1 MPLFSMCYSCS
12 EAQTR
17 AVEKGDSAVKVQD
30 YREVTGREELPGVN
44 LRVVIS
50 EEDGAPNFIMR
61 AFEVQPGAST
71 PWHTHDWEHEVFV
84 LAGNGEAVAS
94 NGKALI
100 APGSAVFVVPG
111 EQHQFVNSG
120 PEVLRFICCI
130 PRTS

>member
-1 MPLFSMCYSCS
+1 M
-12 EAQTR
+12 
-17 AVEKGDSAVKVQD
+17 KVQD

-61 AFEVQPGAST
+61 VFEVQPGAST

-84 LAGNGEAVAS
+84 LAGKGDAVAGS
-94 NGKALI
+94 GKTPLQ
-100 APGSAVFVVPG
+100 PGFTVFVAPN

-120 PEVLRFICCI
+120 SDVLRFICCI
-130 PRTS
+130 PLPR